1 MAQIVYVYGKSGA
14 GKSRS
19 LKNFAEDEILLIKCM
34 DKELPFRSKFKYTG
48 KTVNVDAILGQ
59 LKKMSELNIKTAV
72 IDDAGY
78 IMTNIFMEKH
88 GKGDQYAVF
97 NLIADSMWKL
107 INGIKALPADIV
119 VYLIFHEEKT
129 EIGETKLLTI
139 GKLLDG
145 KVCLEGMVSVVIHCV
160 AEEKKHYFITQG
172 DGMGITKSPE
182 EMFKEAKME
191 NDLKAVDKSVREY
204 YGISLEK
211 KEEN

>member
-1 MAQIVYVYGKSGA
+1 MAQVVYVYGKSGA

-19 LKNFAEDEILLIKCM
+19 LKKFAQDEILLIKCM
-34 DKELPFRSKFKYTG
+34 DKELPFRSTFKYTG
-48 KTVNVDAILGQ
+48 KTVNVDTILTQ
-59 LKKMSELNIKTAV
+59 LGKMSEMNIKTAV

-107 INGIKALPADIV
+107 INGIRALPKDVV
-119 VYLIFHEEKT
+119 VYLVFHEDKSDL
-129 EIGETKLLTI
+129 GETKLLTI

-160 AEEKKHYFITQG
+160 AEGGKHYFITKG
-172 DGMGITKSPE
+172 DGAGITKSPE
-182 EMFKEAKME
+182 EMFTEAKIE
-191 NDLKAVDKSVREY
+191 NDLKAVDESVREY